1 MELKTILTIG
11 LCLFIVGGLVFLRLK
26 KKRNKEKRIWISES

>member
-11 LCLFIVGGLVFLRLK
+11 LCVFIVGGLVVLYI
-26 KKRNKEKRIWISES
+26 RNKNKNK

>member
-11 LCLFIVGGLVFLRLK
+11 LCVFIVGGLIVLYI
-26 KKRNKEKRIWISES
+26 RNKNKNK

>member
-11 LCLFIVGGLVFLRLK
+11 LCVSIVGGLVVLYI
-26 KKRNKEKRIWISES
+26 RNKNKNK

>member
-11 LCLFIVGGLVFLRLK
+11 LCVFIVGGLLFLYV
-26 KKRNKEKRIWISES
+26 RNRSRK

>member
-11 LCLFIVGGLVFLRLK
+11 LCLFVAGGLVFLHRR
-26 KKRNKEKRIWISES
+26 KRKRK

>member
-11 LCLFIVGGLVFLRLK
+11 LCVFIVGGLVVLYI
-26 KKRNKEKRIWISES
+26 RNKNRNK